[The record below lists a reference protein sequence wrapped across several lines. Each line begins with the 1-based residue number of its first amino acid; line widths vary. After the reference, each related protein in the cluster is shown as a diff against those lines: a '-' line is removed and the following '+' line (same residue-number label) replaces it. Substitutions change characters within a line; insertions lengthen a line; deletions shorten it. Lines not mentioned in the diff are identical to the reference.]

1 MIWVSFFRPVGI
13 FEGSFNKL
21 AAWWTAGEYCHCEL
35 VWHIEPIILM
45 GCVKRLYTKI
55 RNSEEDHSKIAAELE
70 SVFFQNKDN
79 KALLQ
84 LGKKVYVSFS
94 LLWGDQ
100 LRIRFLM
107 NIEDPWFSTPNQK
120 FEDIVW
126 RKCEDI
132 NPEKEKE
139 TLEWALSQVTKQYN
153 SSAALFSWVPTW
165 GVNDVKPRPSYFCS
179 EFAAL
184 CLVRMGFLKPL
195 ATHHCTPNHLE
206 AIIRLAE
213 AYTEESVQEKKQS
226 TGPLGLTSLS
236 HDDNTPKRSNIQLL
250 EDEVEPSRLPNY
262 VSSSDDDI
270 STLEEEMNT
279 HLTLTQPKQ
288 EEELL
293 SS

>member
-1 MIWVSFFRPVGI
+1 MLWVSFFRPVGI

-35 VWHIEPIILM
+35 VWHVEPTILM
-45 GCVKRLYTKI
+45 GCVKRLYVKI
-55 RNSEEDHSKIAAELE
+55 QQSDEDHSKIAAELE

-79 KALLQ
+79 KSLLQ
-84 LGKKVYVSFS
+84 LGRKVYISFS

-107 NIEDPWFSTPNQK
+107 NIEDPWFSTPNQT

-126 RKCEDI
+126 RKCDGI
-132 NPEKEKE
+132 KPEKEEE
-139 TLEWALSQVTKQYN
+139 TLEWALGEVTKPYN

-165 GVNDVKPRPSYFCS
+165 GVNDVKCRPSYFCS

-184 CLVRMGFLKPL
+184 CLVRMGYLRPL

-213 AYTEESVQEKKQS
+213 AYLGESTQVKMQT
-226 TGPLGLTSLS
+226 TGQLGLTSLS
-236 HDDNTPKRSNIQLL
+236 LGDNTPKRSSTQLL
-250 EDEVEPSRLPNY
+250 EDEEESFRQPNY

-270 STLEEEMNT
+270 STLEAELNT
-279 HLTLTQPKQ
+279 RRTPSPATLEQ
-288 EEELL
+288 EL
-293 SS
+293 

>member
-1 MIWVSFFRPVGI
+1 MLWVSFFRPVGI

-35 VWHIEPIILM
+35 VWHVEPTILM
-45 GCVKRLYTKI
+45 DCVKRLYVKI
-55 RNSEEDHSKIAAELE
+55 QQSDEDHSKIAAELE

-79 KALLQ
+79 KSLLQ
-84 LGKKVYVSFS
+84 LGRKVYISFS

-107 NIEDPWFSTPNQK
+107 NIEDPWFSTPNQT

-126 RKCEDI
+126 RKCDGI
-132 NPEKEKE
+132 KPEKEEE
-139 TLEWALSQVTKQYN
+139 TLEWALGEVTKPYN

-165 GVNDVKPRPSYFCS
+165 GVNDVKCRPSYFCS

-184 CLVRMGFLKPL
+184 CLVRMGYLRPL

-213 AYTEESVQEKKQS
+213 AYLGESAQVKMQTPGQ
-226 TGPLGLTSLS
+226 LGLTSLS
-236 HDDNTPKRSNIQLL
+236 LDDNTPKRSSTQLL
-250 EDEVEPSRLPNY
+250 EDEEESFRQPNY

-270 STLEEEMNT
+270 STLEAELNT
-279 HLTLTQPKQ
+279 RRTPSPATLEQV
-288 EEELL
+288 L
-293 SS
+293 

>member
-1 MIWVSFFRPVGI
+1 MLWVSFFRPVGI

-35 VWHIEPIILM
+35 VWHVEPTILM
-45 GCVKRLYTKI
+45 GCVKRLYVKI
-55 RNSEEDHSKIAAELE
+55 QQSDEDHSKIAAELE

-79 KALLQ
+79 KSLLQ
-84 LGKKVYVSFS
+84 LGRKVYISFS

-107 NIEDPWFSTPNQK
+107 NIEDPWFSTPNQT

-126 RKCEDI
+126 RKCDGI
-132 NPEKEKE
+132 KLEKEEE
-139 TLEWALSQVTKQYN
+139 TLEWALGEVTKPYN

-165 GVNDVKPRPSYFCS
+165 GVNDVKCRPSYFCS

-184 CLVRMGFLKPL
+184 CLVRMGYLRPL

-206 AIIRLAE
+206 ATIRLAE
-213 AYTEESVQEKKQS
+213 SYLGESDEVKMQTPGQ
-226 TGPLGLTSLS
+226 LGLTSLS
-236 HDDNTPKRSNIQLL
+236 LDDNTPKRSSTQLL
-250 EDEVEPSRLPNY
+250 EDEEESFRQPNY

-270 STLEEEMNT
+270 STLEAELNT
-279 HLTLTQPKQ
+279 LRTPSPATLEQV
-288 EEELL
+288 L
-293 SS
+293 

>member
-13 FEGSFNKL
+13 FEGNFNKL
-21 AAWWTAGEYCHCEL
+21 AAWWTAGEYCHCEI
-35 VWHIEPIILM
+35 VWHVEPVILM

-55 RNSEEDHSKIAAELE
+55 QSDEEDHSKIAAELE

-84 LGKKVYVSFS
+84 LGQKVYVSFS

-100 LRIRFLM
+100 LRLRFLM
-107 NIEDPWFSTPNQK
+107 NIEDPWFSTPNQT

-126 RKCEDI
+126 HKCDGI
-132 NPEKEKE
+132 KPEKEKE
-139 TLEWALSQVTKQYN
+139 TLEWALGEITKPYN

-165 GVNDVKPRPSYFCS
+165 GVNDVKSRPSYFCS

-184 CLVRMGFLKPL
+184 CLVRMSFLKPL

-213 AYTEESVQEKKQS
+213 AYTEELVPDKKLSAGQ
-226 TGPLGLTSLS
+226 LGLTELSL
-236 HDDNTPKRSNIQLL
+236 DDNTPKRSSTQLL
-250 EDEVEPSRLPNY
+250 EDEEESSRQPNY

-270 STLEEEMNT
+270 STLEEQLNI
-279 HLTLTQPKQ
+279 HPKPNQ
-288 EEELL
+288 SKQVLE
-293 SS
+293 

>member
-1 MIWVSFFRPVGI
+1 MLWVSFFKPMGI

-35 VWHIEPIILM
+35 VWHVEPVILM
-45 GCVKRLYTKI
+45 GCVRRTYAKI
-55 RNSEEDHSKIAAELE
+55 QSSEEDHTKLAAELE

-107 NIEDPWFSTPNQK
+107 NIEDPWFSTPNQS
-120 FEDIVW
+120 FDDIVW
-126 RKCEDI
+126 RKCNNI
-132 NPEKEKE
+132 KPEKEEE
-139 TLEWALSQVTKQYN
+139 TLEWALGEISKPYN

-165 GVNDVKPRPSYFCS
+165 GTNDTRPRPSYFCS

-184 CLVRMGFLKPL
+184 CLVRMHFLKPL

-206 AIIRLAE
+206 AIIRLK
-213 AYTEESVQEKKQS
+213 EK
-226 TGPLGLTSLS
+226 
-236 HDDNTPKRSNIQLL
+236 D
-250 EDEVEPSRLPNY
+250 EDEVEVEKVIDTLKKTDITLLEDLEETIPNY
-262 VSSSDDDI
+262 VESSDEEI
-270 STLEEEMNT
+270 ETLEAEIN
-279 HLTLTQPKQ
+279 K
-288 EEELL
+288 
-293 SS
+293 